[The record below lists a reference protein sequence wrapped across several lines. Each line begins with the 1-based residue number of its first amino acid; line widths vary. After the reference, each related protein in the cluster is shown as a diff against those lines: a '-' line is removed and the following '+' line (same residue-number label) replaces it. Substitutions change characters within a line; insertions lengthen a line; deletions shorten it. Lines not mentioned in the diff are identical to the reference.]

1 MATEYEK
8 LLYNSSVRD
17 ELGNE
22 SARCVVVMYFMRQV
36 LMLMKDRNMLLQ
48 DATEYVTGTLRSD
61 VMSQVKQAVQ
71 HLSFVNDDG
80 KLDDDLFG

>member
-1 MATEYEK
+1 MTTEYEK
-8 LLYNSSVRD
+8 RLYNSSVRD

-48 DATEYVTGTLRSD
+48 DAVEYVTGTLRSD

-71 HLSFVNDDG
+71 HLSFVNEDG
-80 KLDDDLFG
+80 KLNDDLFS

>member
-48 DATEYVTGTLRSD
+48 DATEYVNWNFTSD

-80 KLDDDLFG
+80 KLDDDLFS

>member
-8 LLYNSSVRD
+8 HLYSSSVRD

-22 SARCVVVMYFMRQV
+22 SARCVVVMYFMREV
-36 LMLMKDRNMLLQ
+36 LMLMKDRNVSVQ
-48 DATEYVTGTLRSD
+48 DAVEYVTGTLRSD

-80 KLDDDLFG
+80 KLDDDLFS